1 MTNDANPTPPLT
13 ADNLF
18 DLTGRNAVVT
28 GGGTGIGLAMA
39 QALAGAGAQVTL
51 WGRRLDRLKEAAE
64 TINAEG
70 GTARV
75 QQVDV
80 SDEDAV
86 VAGMAEAAEAMG
98 SIDVAIVNAGV
109 GIGKEPLIEA
119 TTEVYRKTLATNL
132 DGAFWTMREAAK
144 HMAARAKDGRPGGSI
159 INIASLAAIEG
170 AGRNHAYGATKGA
183 LTSLTRSGAVELAR
197 YGVRVNAVLPGWI
210 ATDMTA
216 AGQSNDAFNTA
227 VIPRVPARR
236 WGVPDDF
243 KGIAV
248 YLASDASRFQ
258 TGTTI
263 VIDGGYSVF

>member
-1 MTNDANPTPPLT
+1 VTDNTLPALDAS
-13 ADNLF
+13 NLF
-18 DLTGRNAVVT
+18 DLTGRRAVVT

-39 QALAGAGAQVTL
+39 QGIAGAGAEVTL
-51 WGRRLDRLKEAAE
+51 WGRRAEPLQAAVEAITA
-64 TINAEG
+64 AG
-70 GTARV
+70 GKARF

-86 VAGMAEAAEAMG
+86 VAGMSEAATAMG
-98 SIDVAIVNAGV
+98 GLDIAVINAGV
-109 GIGKEPLIEA
+109 GYGRELLVEA
-119 TTEVYRKTLATNL
+119 SSENYRKTLATNL
-132 DGAFWTMREAAK
+132 DGAFFTMREAAK
-144 HMAARAKDGRPGGSI
+144 QMAAQAAGGRPGGSI
-159 INIASLAAIEG
+159 INIASLAATEG

-183 LTSLTRSGAVELAR
+183 LTSLTRSAAVELAR

-210 ATDMTA
+210 RTDMTA
-216 AGQSNDAFNTA
+216 GGQADEKFNA
-227 VIPRVPARR
+227 AIIPRTPARR

-263 VIDGGYSVF
+263 PVDGGYSVF

>member
-1 MTNDANPTPPLT
+1 MNVEAKLT
-13 ADNLF
+13 GPHASDTLF
-18 DLTGRNAVVT
+18 DLSGRAAVIT
-28 GGGTGIGLAMA
+28 GGGTGIGFAMA
-39 QALAGAGAQVTL
+39 RALAGAGAEVTL
-51 WGRRLDRLKEAAE
+51 WGRRLEKLDAAVAE
-64 TINAEG
+64 IQAEG
-70 GTARV
+70 GKARA

-86 VAGMAEAAEAMG
+86 VAGMAEAAAAMG
-98 SIDVAIVNAGV
+98 GLDICVVNAGV
-109 GIGKEPLIEA
+109 GIGKELLIEA
-119 TTEVYRKTLATNL
+119 TTDTYRKTLATNL

-144 HMAARAKDGRPGGSI
+144 QMAAQAKDGRKGGSI
-159 INIASLAAIEG
+159 INIASLAGIEG

-183 LTSLTRSGAVELAR
+183 LNSLTRSAAVELAR

-216 AGQSNDAFNTA
+216 GGQENEAFNA
-227 VIPRVPARR
+227 AIMPRVPARR
-236 WGVPDDF
+236 WGEPDDF

-248 YLASDASRFQ
+248 YLGSDASRYQ